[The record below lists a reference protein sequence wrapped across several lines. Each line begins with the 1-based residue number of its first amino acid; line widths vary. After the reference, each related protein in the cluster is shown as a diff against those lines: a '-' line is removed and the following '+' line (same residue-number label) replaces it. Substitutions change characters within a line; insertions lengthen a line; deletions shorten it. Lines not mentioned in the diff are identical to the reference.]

1 VLYVW
6 QKGRTALR
14 SASSKVNDTMV
25 KILLDSG
32 ANIDAQ
38 DKVGKYKVTTI
49 IYMPLSRQYLL
60 SVIAWVYFTTLRCVE
75 VVRTLLDYN
84 ADISVRAKVNPI
96 RYCPKNLQFRYI
108 VVMVLKYSYGS
119 AHWAY
124 MYCCTFPSVISGKG
138 PLCMYTINYSI
149 RCW

>member
-6 QKGRTALR
+6 QKALR
-14 SASSKVNDTMV
+14 SASFKVNDTMV

-49 IYMPLSRQYLL
+49 IYMPLSRQYFL
-60 SVIAWVYFTTLRCVE
+60 SVISFACVE
-75 VVRTLLDYN
+75 VVRTILDYN
-84 ADISVRAKVNPI
+84 DDISVRAKVNPI

-108 VVMVLKYSYGS
+108 FGMVLKYSYES

-124 MYCCTFPSVISGKG
+124 MYCCTFPSVISGKMAAMHVYYQ
-138 PLCMYTINYSI
+138 LLY
-149 RCW
+149 